1 VTTLPKLHYY
11 WGVKGEHY
19 TPFNKRSIGE
29 KRLMKKLIIFVVLI
43 LAIGGGAFW
52 FLTSDKLNALIAEQ
66 IEVQGKKFTE
76 QVVTVEKVDMQL
88 FNGAGTINGLILNNP
103 SGYTTT
109 PLFALNEIT
118 LDINIESLAAV
129 REGKAILIDAIII
142 DKPEALVEFNESGG
156 SNIQVI
162 LDAINKN
169 IPKPSADTTSSNSQT
184 DSPKIRVKK
193 FVLAGVALRVDL
205 TKLGNTTH
213 KKILPDINLANIG
226 GENGIPA
233 NELGGVMIKK
243 ALSAI
248 WKEAKNSQKDIL
260 KEQAKEKVKE
270 EVEKAKEKAT
280 EKAKEKVGDLLN
292 KWNKSN

>member
-1 VTTLPKLHYY
+1 
-11 WGVKGEHY
+11 
-19 TPFNKRSIGE
+19 
-29 KRLMKKLIIFVVLI
+29 MKKIIIFTILI
-43 LAIGGGAFW
+43 LAIAGGAFW
-52 FLTSDKLNALIAEQ
+52 FLGSDKLNSIIAEQ

-76 QVVTVEKVDMQL
+76 QQVTVEKVDMKL
-88 FNGAGTINGLILNNP
+88 LSGAGTINGLILNNP

-118 LDINIESLAAV
+118 LDINLESLAGV
-129 REGKAILIDAIII
+129 REGKAILIDEIVI

-169 IPKPSADTTSSNSQT
+169 IPKSSADNGNANANQADT
-184 DSPKIRVKK
+184 PKIRVKK

-213 KKILPDINLANIG
+213 KKTLPDIHLSNIG
-226 GENGIPA
+226 GTDGLPA
-233 NELGGVMIKK
+233 NELGGVMVKK

-248 WKEAKNSQKDIL
+248 WKEAKNSQKDII
-260 KEQAKEKVKE
+260 KDKVK
-270 EVEKAKEKAT
+270 EKAKEKL
-280 EKAKEKVGDLLN
+280 KEKLGDKLKDKAPKALTDLLG
-292 KWNKSN
+292 

>member
-1 VTTLPKLHYY
+1 
-11 WGVKGEHY
+11 
-19 TPFNKRSIGE
+19 
-29 KRLMKKLIIFVVLI
+29 MKKIIIFTVLI
-43 LAIGGGAFW
+43 LAIGVGAFW

-66 IEVQGKKFTE
+66 IEVQGKTFTE
-76 QVVTVEKVDMQL
+76 QLVTVEKVDMQL
-88 FNGAGTINGLILNNP
+88 FSGAGTINGLILNNP

-118 LDINIESLAAV
+118 LDINIESLAGV
-129 REGKAILIDAIII
+129 RDGKPILIDAIII
-142 DKPEALVEFNESGG
+142 DKPEALVEFNENGG

-169 IPKPSADTTSSNSQT
+169 IPKSSASNGTST
-184 DSPKIRVKK
+184 DPTNSPKIRVKK

-213 KKILPDINLANIG
+213 KKTLPDINLANIG
-226 GENGIPA
+226 GEEGLPA

-248 WKEAKNSQKDIL
+248 WKQAKNSQKEAL
-260 KEQAKEKVKE
+260 KDQVK
-270 EVEKAKEKAT
+270 EKAKAKIKEKAS
-280 EKAKEKVGDLLN
+280 ELFD

>member
-1 VTTLPKLHYY
+1 
-11 WGVKGEHY
+11 
-19 TPFNKRSIGE
+19 
-29 KRLMKKLIIFVVLI
+29 MKKLIIFIALI

-52 FLTSDKLNALIAEQ
+52 FLTSDKLNELIAEQ
-66 IEVQGKKFTE
+66 IEVQGKKLTE
-76 QVVTVEKVDMQL
+76 QQVTVNKVDMKL
-88 FNGAGTINGLILNNP
+88 LSGAGTINGLILNNP
-103 SGYTTT
+103 TGYTTT

-118 LDINIESLAAV
+118 LDINIESLAGV
-129 REGKAILIDAIII
+129 SDGKAILIDAIVI

-169 IPKPSADTTSSNSQT
+169 IPQSAANNTNDSQT

-213 KKILPDINLANIG
+213 KKTLPDINLANIG
-226 GENGIPA
+226 GEDGIPA

-260 KEQAKEKVKE
+260 KEQVKAKAKEEVDKVKAKAEDKVKE
-270 EVEKAKEKAT
+270 KASE
-280 EKAKEKVGDLLN
+280 LFN
-292 KWNKSN
+292 KWGK

>member
-1 VTTLPKLHYY
+1 
-11 WGVKGEHY
+11 
-19 TPFNKRSIGE
+19 
-29 KRLMKKLIIFVVLI
+29 MKKIIIFIALI
-43 LAIGGGAFW
+43 LAIAGGAFW

-76 QVVTVEKVDMQL
+76 QLVTVEKVDMQL
-88 FNGAGTINGLILNNP
+88 LSGAGTINGLILNNP
-103 SGYTTT
+103 SGFTAT

-118 LDINIESLAAV
+118 LDINIESLAGV
-129 REGKAILIDAIII
+129 RDGKPIVIDAIVI
-142 DKPEALVEFNESGG
+142 DKPEALVEFTETGG

-169 IPKPSADTTSSNSQT
+169 IPQSSASNDTSASQT
-184 DSPKIRVKK
+184 NTPKIRVKK

-213 KKILPDINLANIG
+213 KKTLPDIHLANIG
-226 GENGIPA
+226 GEDGLPA

-248 WKEAKNSQKDIL
+248 WKEAKNSQKDLI
-260 KEQAKEKVKE
+260 KDQV
-270 EVEKAKEKAT
+270 KEKAT
-280 EKAKEKVGDLLN
+280 EKVKEKASELFN
-292 KWNKSN
+292 KWSKGN

>member
-1 VTTLPKLHYY
+1 
-11 WGVKGEHY
+11 
-19 TPFNKRSIGE
+19 
-29 KRLMKKLIIFVVLI
+29 MKKLLIFLVLI
-43 LAIGGGAFW
+43 LAIGGGTFW

-88 FNGAGTINGLILNNP
+88 FSGAGTINGLILNNP
-103 SGYTTT
+103 NGYTTT

-118 LDINIESLAAV
+118 LDINIESLAGV
-129 REGKAILIDAIII
+129 RDGKPILIDAIII
-142 DKPEALVEFNESGG
+142 NKPEALVEFNETGG

-169 IPKPSADTTSSNSQT
+169 IPQSSASNETSTSSQADT
-184 DSPKIRVKK
+184 PKIRVKE

-213 KKILPDINLANIG
+213 KKTLPDINLANIG
-226 GENGIPA
+226 GEEGLPA
-233 NELGGVMIKK
+233 NELGAAMLKK

-248 WKEAKNSQKDIL
+248 WKEAKNSQKDII
-260 KEQAKEKVKE
+260 KDKVK
-270 EVEKAKEKAT
+270 EKAKERL
-280 EKAKEKVGDLLN
+280 KEKLGDKLKDKAPKALTDLLG
-292 KWNKSN
+292 

>member
-1 VTTLPKLHYY
+1 MGRKRTRTKIIAQQTLN
-11 WGVKGEHY
+11 W
-19 TPFNKRSIGE
+19 R
-29 KRLMKKLIIFVVLI
+29 KRLMKKIIIFIALI

-52 FLTSDKLNALIAEQ
+52 FLTSDKLNELIAEQ

-76 QVVTVEKVDMQL
+76 QLVTVEKVDMQL
-88 FNGAGTINGLILNNP
+88 FSGAGTINGLILNNP

-109 PLFALNEIT
+109 PLFALNEVT
-118 LDINIESLAAV
+118 LDINIESLAGV
-129 REGKAILIDAIII
+129 RDGKPIVIDAIVI
-142 DKPEALVEFNESGG
+142 DKPEALVEFNETGG

-169 IPKPSADTTSSNSQT
+169 IPQSSAANETSATQT
-184 DSPKIRVKK
+184 DSPKIRVKR

-213 KKILPDINLANIG
+213 KKTLPDITLTNIG
-226 GENGIPA
+226 GEDGLPA

-248 WKEAKNSQKDIL
+248 WKEAKDSQKEVL
-260 KEQAKEKVKE
+260 KEQVK
-270 EVEKAKEKAT
+270 EKAKAKIT
-280 EKAKEKVGDLLN
+280 EKASELFD
-292 KWNKSN
+292 KWNKGN

>member
-1 VTTLPKLHYY
+1 
-11 WGVKGEHY
+11 
-19 TPFNKRSIGE
+19 
-29 KRLMKKLIIFVVLI
+29 MKKFIIFTALI

-52 FLTSDKLNALIAEQ
+52 FLTSDKLNEIIAEQ

-76 QVVTVEKVDMQL
+76 QSVTVKKVDMQL
-88 FNGAGTINGLILNNP
+88 FSGAGTINGLILNNP

-109 PLFALNEIT
+109 PLFALDEIT
-118 LDINIESLAAV
+118 LDINIESLAGV
-129 REGKAILIDAIII
+129 RDGKPIVIDAIVI
-142 DKPEALVEFNESGG
+142 DKPEALVEFNETGG

-162 LDAINKN
+162 LDAIDKN
-169 IPKPSADTTSSNSQT
+169 IPKSSAGTETSTDQT

-226 GENGIPA
+226 GEEGLPA

-248 WKEAKNSQKDIL
+248 WKQAKDSQKDVL
-260 KEQAKEKVKE
+260 KEQVKEKAKAKVKE
-270 EVEKAKEKAT
+270 KASELF
-280 EKAKEKVGDLLN
+280 D
-292 KWNKSN
+292 KWNKGN